1 MATTAKAG
9 SRRANCPIPTLLS
22 SVRQRRKVVTPH
34 VQSDEWSLRWMLY
47 SKPAMSIN
55 WKASLVP
62 AAAVIPA
69 PAAYTDAVAVK
80 TLVVDLRAQ
89 GHGGL
94 ALSSP
99 ASSSKSRGG
108 VGRTGGLGHREQ
120 RNHPKNN
127 KGGRLFL
134 GPLPLDLVLASV
146 VEPTS
151 SPSVEVNLTD
161 GRSRCV
167 CNKDVSES
175 KQQNGEATLP
185 HGLPPRGRG
194 TKARRTGKERREQPS
209 PSSPPTSPPPA
220 GRRRC
225 ARRMVPSPSPSHSP
239 PRERS
244 SKSPPREQQQTKEGE
259 AGE

>member
-55 WKASLVP
+55 WKASLLP

-94 ALSSP
+94 VLLSP
-99 ASSSKSRGG
+99 NILLRVEGG
-108 VGRTGGLGHREQ
+108 LDGAGGLGRREQ
-120 RNHPKNN
+120 RTKTN
-127 KGGRLFL
+127 KKKGR
-134 GPLPLDLVLASV
+134 VW
-146 VEPTS
+146 
-151 SPSVEVNLTD
+151 
-161 GRSRCV
+161 V
-167 CNKDVSES
+167 CS
-175 KQQNGEATLP
+175 TLP
-185 HGLPPRGRG
+185 PSARSCARKCRG
-194 TKARRTGKERREQPS
+194 TDFLPKRGSQLD
-209 PSSPPTSPPPA
+209 
-220 GRRRC
+220 
-225 ARRMVPSPSPSHSP
+225 
-239 PRERS
+239 
-244 SKSPPREQQQTKEGE
+244 
-259 AGE
+259 